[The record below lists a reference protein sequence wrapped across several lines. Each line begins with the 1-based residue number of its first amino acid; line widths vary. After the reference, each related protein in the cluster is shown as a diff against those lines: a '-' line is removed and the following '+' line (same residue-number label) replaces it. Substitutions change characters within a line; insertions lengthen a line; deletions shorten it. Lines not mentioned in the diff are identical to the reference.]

1 VLGVGRRARPAAAR
15 GRGGVTVGGRIVIP
29 SPAPPEAVLAAIRED
44 GREWRE
50 SVIPPALRG
59 ELRFRV
65 AVLVQGER
73 FRLELPSQLE
83 HAEDVTLRGTVSPAR
98 GGGSV
103 VRAGFQSDSPVFW
116 MVIAGAGALTLSAN
130 LAWGLFLMA
139 AAALLGGL
147 DAWRGSRLDDGNPVA
162 AYLAERLRTA
172 VDRAAGPGLG
182 HEVPTERLHPG

>member
-1 VLGVGRRARPAAAR
+1 
-15 GRGGVTVGGRIVIP
+15 VTVAAGMVIE

-50 SVIPPALRG
+50 SAIPPALRE
-59 ELRFRV
+59 ELRFRI
-65 AVLVQGER
+65 AVLVQEDR

-83 HAEDVTLRGTVSPAR
+83 DAEDVTLRGTVSPAR

-103 VRAGFQSDSPVFW
+103 VRARFQSDSPVFW

-139 AAALLGGL
+139 ASALFGAL
-147 DAWRGSRLDDGNPVA
+147 DTWRGSRLDEDSSPVA
-162 AYLAERLRTA
+162 AYLAERLRAA
-172 VDRAAGPGLG
+172 VVRAAEPGAER
-182 HEVPTERLHPG
+182 EVPTERLHPG